1 MRNLKTTWKEINDM
15 VRYRIDHRYP
25 CYANGGC
32 IPHDGYFV
40 QKLEEGFFTDKWVDV
55 KGFGDKKKAEELL
68 EILKG

>member
-1 MRNLKTTWKEINDM
+1 MKKF
-15 VRYRIDHRYP
+15 RIEHRYP

-40 QKLEEGFFTDKWVDV
+40 QKLKEGFFTNKWVDI

-68 EILKG
+68 ELLKEH